1 MILFTQHL
9 RAGNNTQSQKQRLIN
24 QITNLIIDEQHQ
36 YTWTMTP
43 YDKSK
48 TTAQVNYYFGVVVK
62 SLMDAQGLSK
72 NEADETLRQEL
83 LTPTFTEV
91 FGKVVE
97 TRPRVKYMKL
107 KPMSEYINSC
117 VEMLGAYGILVPP
130 APYKMENNKND

>member
-1 MILFTQHL
+1 MTLFTQHL

-24 QITNLIIDEQHQ
+24 QITNLIIDEKHE
-36 YTWTMTP
+36 YTWVMTK

-62 SLMDAQGLSK
+62 SLMDAQGLTK
-72 NEADETLRQEL
+72 EEADDALRQEL
-83 LTPTFTEV
+83 LTPTFSEV

-107 KPMSEYINSC
+107 RPMSNYIDSC
-117 VEMLGAYGILVPP
+117 VELLGTYGVLVSAP
-130 APYKMENNKND
+130 PYKD